1 MSSSTVCT
9 ARSAEAVKP
18 KGGFRI
24 SYQRGG
30 VSLLLFGVLVFIAL
44 FVRDD
49 FIRPFVGDVLVV
61 VWLYYLISSLWQCQ
75 PLKLAGVVYGIAFM
89 VEISQYLHVL
99 HWFGGESNTV
109 LRVIFG
115 ATFDW
120 MDLVAYLI
128 GVGVCIIVDRKE
140 FEFGGLVRKVGLL
153 RNKRR
158 NRSTLKLS

>member
-1 MSSSTVCT
+1 MNSSAALTG
-9 ARSAEAVKP
+9 RKSAEVTKS
-18 KGGFRI
+18 KDTFRI
-24 SYQRGG
+24 SYKRGG
-30 VSLLLFGVLVFIAL
+30 VSLILFGILVFIAL

-61 VWLYYLISSLWQCQ
+61 VWLYCLISSLWQCQ
-75 PLKLAGVVYGIAFM
+75 PLKLAVVVYGIAFM

-99 HWFGGESNTV
+99 HWFGAESNTV

-128 GVGVCIIVDRKE
+128 GVGSCAIVDR
-140 FEFGGLVRKVGLL
+140 
-153 RNKRR
+153 N
-158 NRSTLKLS
+158 NTY